1 MVGLRLGPLSA
12 EMIARLITNYLPDLP
27 TLRIDNNP
35 ILPQG
40 MTAIA
45 EMLKT
50 NDDIREVLLH
60 LPHPN
65 LTLISP
71 LTRTLT
77 LTRRCSTR
85 PTTTSARC
93 LATTLIA
100 PNLS

>member
-50 NDDIREVLLH
+50 NDDIR
-60 LPHPN
+60 
-65 LTLISP
+65 
-71 LTRTLT
+71 TLT